1 MGFPKVGGTTVEI
14 LKGFLKQIFG
24 DTNFYHCWHCGYELL
39 KEDALISGWDCQQ
52 SLRHVHCPKCGKI
65 ITHAP

>member
-1 MGFPKVGGTTVEI
+1 VEI
-14 LKGFLKQIFG
+14 LDGFLRRFFRNMK
-24 DTNFYHCWHCGYELL
+24 FYRCGHCGYELP
-39 KEDALISGWDCQQ
+39 KEDAVISGWDCQQ